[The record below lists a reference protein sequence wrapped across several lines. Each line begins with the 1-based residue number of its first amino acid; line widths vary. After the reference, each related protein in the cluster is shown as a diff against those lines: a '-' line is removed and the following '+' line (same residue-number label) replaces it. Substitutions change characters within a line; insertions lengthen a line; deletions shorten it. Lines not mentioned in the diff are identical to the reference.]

1 MPRAPSPPAV
11 GGGFGGSGEQ
21 GVAELRPQ
29 VLLWVLGGAGPLAS
43 RPPSPGASSG
53 VWFPFARRRG
63 AGWEQ
68 NRLWLR
74 NTEAYKLQQQGG
86 DGIVVHTAASLL
98 PLACSRVRLVLGAA
112 EARFKA
118 RGLLYAVFFPPR
130 HFFGQNHAL
139 VLQSHGVR
147 RQAGVT
153 QGISQVGNR
162 IHHRSTQQTL
172 HSRGAAAVLG
182 SSTQAL
188 SSPSDPLNSFNSSVH
203 AGLHQ
208 CWVSRRGRAGEAQG
222 QKTGQHTEI
231 SPMFNKGIQVFLP
244 FP

>member
-130 HFFGQNHAL
+130 HFFGQNHATL
-139 VLQSHGVR
+139 WCCSPTGLGGRQVSPRASR
-147 RQAGVT
+147 RWGTGSIIAA
-153 QGISQVGNR
+153 
-162 IHHRSTQQTL
+162 
-172 HSRGAAAVLG
+172 HSRPFTPEGQL
-182 SSTQAL
+182 L
-188 SSPSDPLNSFNSSVH
+188 SWEAPHRHFR
-203 AGLHQ
+203 LHQ
-208 CWVSRRGRAGEAQG
+208 
-222 QKTGQHTEI
+222 I
-231 SPMFNKGIQVFLP
+231 P
-244 FP
+244 

>member
-1 MPRAPSPPAV
+1 MQSCSPRSCP
-11 GGGFGGSGEQ
+11 GCW
-21 GVAELRPQ
+21 GVP
-29 VLLWVLGGAGPLAS
+29 GPLTS

-53 VWFPFARRRG
+53 VWFPFPRRRRLPGARR

-68 NRLWLR
+68 NRLWLT

-86 DGIVVHTAASLL
+86 DGIVVHTGASLL
-98 PLACSRVRLVLGAA
+98 PPACSRVRLVLGVA

-118 RGLLYAVFFPPR
+118 RGLLYAVFFPSKIL
-130 HFFGQNHAL
+130 FFGQNHAL
-139 VLQSHGVR
+139 VLQSHRVR

-153 QGISQVGNR
+153 QGISQMGNR

-172 HSRGAAAVLG
+172 HSRGAAAVLE
-182 SSTQAL
+182 SSTQPL
-188 SSPSDPLNSFNSSVH
+188 SSPSDPLNSFNSSSVH

-208 CWVSRRGRAGEAQG
+208 RWVSRRGRAGEAQG

-231 SPMFNKGIQVFLP
+231 TPVFNKGIQVFLP